1 MTKRLLLIFGLLIL
15 SGCATMEPPVPENY
29 SGPTALIKDSVKQHS
44 SEKSDF
50 FVLREIDQATI
61 PNSVAST
68 RIENHGRGFYMAPVV
83 IERLVKA
90 QPGAFTIV
98 ARTEYAAPIL
108 ALTNTVYQVIGKVQ
122 FSPESGKVYVVK
134 GELGESYS
142 SVWIE
147 EEQSHQVIGEKTEV
161 KGSAALGFFD
171 K

>member
-1 MTKRLLLIFGLLIL
+1 MSKRLFPIFIALML
-15 SGCATMEPPVPENY
+15 SGCATTEPPVPENY
-29 SGPTALIKDSVKQHS
+29 SGPTALIKDSVKKHS
-44 SEKSDF
+44 TEKSDF
-50 FVLREIDQATI
+50 FSLEAIDEKDI
-61 PNSVAST
+61 PNSRIST
-68 RIENHGRGFYMAPVV
+68 RIANHGKGFYMEPVLV
-83 IERLVKA
+83 ERRVKA
-90 QPGAFTIV
+90 QPAAFKVV

-108 ALTNTVYQVIGKVQ
+108 ALTNPVYQVISKVQ

-147 EEQSHQVIGEKTEV
+147 DEQSGQVIGDKAEV